1 MLKKIFNF
9 FGYSLTKTIKSTNLH
24 EIIKLRLKERPQDL
38 LLDVGANYGDF
49 SEKLLSYFKEIHLF
63 EPNPEIIPSLRSK
76 FKSFSNVKIID
87 CGIGNENK
95 KLPFYITNDK
105 GKTLSS
111 IKKQNNIIKENLKN
125 TEIINQIEIE
135 IKRLD
140 SVLKNNLYKKIF
152 LKSDTQGNDLETLE
166 SLGQFIKNVNFI
178 NIEVSI
184 INLYENNYNH
194 WKVLD
199 FLKNNNFEPIFFDHG
214 IRDKK
219 GKLIECDILFEK
231 QN

>member
-1 MLKKIFNF
+1 M
-9 FGYSLTKTIKSTNLH
+9 
-24 EIIKLRLKERPQDL
+24 
-38 LLDVGANYGDF
+38 
-49 SEKLLSYFKEIHLF
+49 
-63 EPNPEIIPSLRSK
+63 
-76 FKSFSNVKIID
+76 
-87 CGIGNENK
+87 
-95 KLPFYITNDK
+95 
-105 GKTLSS
+105 
-111 IKKQNNIIKENLKN
+111 
-125 TEIINQIEIE
+125 
-135 IKRLD
+135 
-140 SVLKNNLYKKIF
+140 YKKIF